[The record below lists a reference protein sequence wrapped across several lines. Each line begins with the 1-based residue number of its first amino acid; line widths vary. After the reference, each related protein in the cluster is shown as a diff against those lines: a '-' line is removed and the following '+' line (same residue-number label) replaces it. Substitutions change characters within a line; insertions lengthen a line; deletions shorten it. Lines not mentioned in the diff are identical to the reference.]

1 MSNKTIFLL
10 LCTITILSAC
20 AVKTPANNV
29 SVNRNH
35 INLPSIKF
43 NHVTE
48 ILSFTEEF
56 MGLTP
61 KKQKQKIVR
70 SKQALVKNK
79 NHLMH
84 RIKLASMLALTN
96 SNLRDPLRAEKM
108 LQKLLQENTLNT
120 EDSALVNLLHEY
132 ARMNHYLL
140 QRSLEQS
147 KKMRKK
153 NNVLLQNNEVLKQK
167 INDLKNIEKT
177 MIKRNTKIDK
187 AP

>member
-1 MSNKTIFLL
+1 M
-10 LCTITILSAC
+10 TILSAC
-20 AVKTPANNV
+20 AVKTSANNA

-56 MGLTP
+56 TGLTP

-96 SNLRDPLRAEKM
+96 SNLRDPFRAEKM
-108 LQKLLQENTLNT
+108 LQKLLQENTLNA

-140 QRSLEQS
+140 QRSLQQT

-153 NNVLLQNNEVLKQK
+153 NNVLLQNNEALKQK